1 MQGVDA
7 IDQKELENRLR
18 RQSEEYVESINRKG
32 GWVFLEPSDHR
43 DRQRIAAAQ
52 RGTTGNGRRS
62 GGVRYRS
69 NGLIDPLKVRCC
81 AQSAASA
88 GV

>member
-1 MQGVDA
+1 MAAHAQVMQGVDA
-7 IDQKELENRLR
+7 IDQKELEHRLR
-18 RQSEEYVESINRKG
+18 RQSEEYVESISRKD

-69 NGLIDPLKVRCC
+69 NDLIDPLKVHHC
-81 AQSAASA
+81 A
-88 GV
+88 